1 MEASC
6 STTTTASCCLKR
18 EADEETGV
26 EECGESNLRPV
37 PLWLQA
43 SDLYESMLRSGM
55 ELHADSFE
63 SRFLRDNLEISSFRD
78 FEEVVGCVDYW
89 GVYEWPSSLHAFIEN
104 NVDFVLG

>member
-1 MEASC
+1 MEAS
-6 STTTTASCCLKR
+6 SKL
-18 EADEETGV
+18 EAEEEAGV
-26 EECGESNLRPV
+26 EDCDDNITQKPV

-43 SDLYESMLRSGM
+43 SDLYESMLRSGI

-63 SRFLRDNLEISSFRD
+63 LRFLRDNLEICSFQD